1 MKMKATIAV
10 ALSYESNLL
19 ILDEPTSGLDP
30 VVRDEILQM
39 IYDYNQEN
47 NHAALIS
54 SHITTDLEKICDY
67 IVYIHNGRVIFNEE
81 KDELLSKYAVYSVDE
96 QQFKELDKAAIIKVL
111 HREYG
116 TDVLALKEKMPQDFD
131 FKAVTLD
138 DIMLFYSKGES
149 VCYIGPPV
157 EKFGSGLTI
166 GMLYDPKNRAGF
178 RDWDWD
184 EFSFKYKG
192 LYDLDDLY
200 DAKYTR
206 RIMRA
211 KFIKSRCGDSSCCI
225 SKQRFIAIRYSHF
238 IKSKPEERQ
247 TPEEYIRINYITGE
261 KYDCRPGSLSA
272 DGTKKFKI
280 DFSRPLFLFA
290 LFGIPF
296 ACELEGS
303 EDDPKI
309 NIFHAKTE
317 EEYGQFSYWGAN
329 TLHFV
334 WEAEDGRDEHLNITG
349 EFTSK

>member
-1 MKMKATIAV
+1 MLSINGLSKHYTNFDVNNVSFDIPDGLVVGLIGENGAGKSTIIKSILGVVHPDGGEIVFNGTPVSKLNKAERQKISFVLDDMGLPIELTLSMLDKVLSNIYGKWDSAKFHSLVQRFQLPENRLFKEFSKGMKMKATIAV

-149 VCYIGPPV
+149 VC
-157 EKFGSGLTI
+157 
-166 GMLYDPKNRAGF
+166 
-178 RDWDWD
+178 
-184 EFSFKYKG
+184 
-192 LYDLDDLY
+192 
-200 DAKYTR
+200 
-206 RIMRA
+206 
-211 KFIKSRCGDSSCCI
+211 
-225 SKQRFIAIRYSHF
+225 
-238 IKSKPEERQ
+238 
-247 TPEEYIRINYITGE
+247 
-261 KYDCRPGSLSA
+261 
-272 DGTKKFKI
+272 
-280 DFSRPLFLFA
+280 
-290 LFGIPF
+290 
-296 ACELEGS
+296 
-303 EDDPKI
+303 
-309 NIFHAKTE
+309 
-317 EEYGQFSYWGAN
+317 
-329 TLHFV
+329 
-334 WEAEDGRDEHLNITG
+334 
-349 EFTSK
+349 

>member
-1 MKMKATIAV
+1 MIGENGAGKSTIIKSILGVVHPDGGEIVFNGTPVSKLNKAERQKISFVLDDMGLPIELTLSMLDKVLSNIYGKWDSAKFHSLVQRFQLPENKLFKEFSKGMKMKATIAV

-149 VCYIGPPV
+149 VC
-157 EKFGSGLTI
+157 
-166 GMLYDPKNRAGF
+166 
-178 RDWDWD
+178 
-184 EFSFKYKG
+184 
-192 LYDLDDLY
+192 
-200 DAKYTR
+200 
-206 RIMRA
+206 
-211 KFIKSRCGDSSCCI
+211 
-225 SKQRFIAIRYSHF
+225 
-238 IKSKPEERQ
+238 
-247 TPEEYIRINYITGE
+247 
-261 KYDCRPGSLSA
+261 
-272 DGTKKFKI
+272 
-280 DFSRPLFLFA
+280 
-290 LFGIPF
+290 
-296 ACELEGS
+296 
-303 EDDPKI
+303 
-309 NIFHAKTE
+309 
-317 EEYGQFSYWGAN
+317 
-329 TLHFV
+329 
-334 WEAEDGRDEHLNITG
+334 
-349 EFTSK
+349 

>member
-1 MKMKATIAV
+1 MLSINGLSKHYTNFDVNNVSFDIPDGMVVGLIGENGAGKSTIIKSILGVVHPDGGEIVFNGTPVSKLNKAERQKISFVLDDMGLPIELTLSMLDKVLSNIYGKWDSAKFHSLVQRFQLPENKLFKEFSKGMKMKATIAV

-39 IYDYNQEN
+39 IYDSNQEN

-149 VCYIGPPV
+149 VC
-157 EKFGSGLTI
+157 
-166 GMLYDPKNRAGF
+166 
-178 RDWDWD
+178 
-184 EFSFKYKG
+184 
-192 LYDLDDLY
+192 
-200 DAKYTR
+200 
-206 RIMRA
+206 
-211 KFIKSRCGDSSCCI
+211 
-225 SKQRFIAIRYSHF
+225 
-238 IKSKPEERQ
+238 
-247 TPEEYIRINYITGE
+247 
-261 KYDCRPGSLSA
+261 
-272 DGTKKFKI
+272 
-280 DFSRPLFLFA
+280 
-290 LFGIPF
+290 
-296 ACELEGS
+296 
-303 EDDPKI
+303 
-309 NIFHAKTE
+309 
-317 EEYGQFSYWGAN
+317 
-329 TLHFV
+329 
-334 WEAEDGRDEHLNITG
+334 
-349 EFTSK
+349 

>member
-1 MKMKATIAV
+1 MLSINGLSKHYTNFDVNNVSFDIPDGMVVGLIGENGAGKSTIIKSILGVVHPDGGEIVFNGTPVSKLNKAERQQISFVLDDMGLPIELTLSMLDKVLSNIYGKWDSAKFHSLVQRFQLPENKLFKEFSKGMKMKATIAV

-149 VCYIGPPV
+149 VC
-157 EKFGSGLTI
+157 
-166 GMLYDPKNRAGF
+166 
-178 RDWDWD
+178 
-184 EFSFKYKG
+184 
-192 LYDLDDLY
+192 
-200 DAKYTR
+200 
-206 RIMRA
+206 
-211 KFIKSRCGDSSCCI
+211 
-225 SKQRFIAIRYSHF
+225 
-238 IKSKPEERQ
+238 
-247 TPEEYIRINYITGE
+247 
-261 KYDCRPGSLSA
+261 
-272 DGTKKFKI
+272 
-280 DFSRPLFLFA
+280 
-290 LFGIPF
+290 
-296 ACELEGS
+296 
-303 EDDPKI
+303 
-309 NIFHAKTE
+309 
-317 EEYGQFSYWGAN
+317 
-329 TLHFV
+329 
-334 WEAEDGRDEHLNITG
+334 
-349 EFTSK
+349 

>member
-1 MKMKATIAV
+1 MLSINGLSKHYTNFDVNNVSFDIPDGMVVGLIGENGAGKSTIIKSILGVVHPDGGEIVFNGTPVSILNKAERQKISFVLDDMGLPIELTLSMLDKVLSNIYGKWDSAKFHSLVQRFQLPENKLFKEFSKGMKMKATIAV

-149 VCYIGPPV
+149 VC
-157 EKFGSGLTI
+157 
-166 GMLYDPKNRAGF
+166 
-178 RDWDWD
+178 
-184 EFSFKYKG
+184 
-192 LYDLDDLY
+192 
-200 DAKYTR
+200 
-206 RIMRA
+206 
-211 KFIKSRCGDSSCCI
+211 
-225 SKQRFIAIRYSHF
+225 
-238 IKSKPEERQ
+238 
-247 TPEEYIRINYITGE
+247 
-261 KYDCRPGSLSA
+261 
-272 DGTKKFKI
+272 
-280 DFSRPLFLFA
+280 
-290 LFGIPF
+290 
-296 ACELEGS
+296 
-303 EDDPKI
+303 
-309 NIFHAKTE
+309 
-317 EEYGQFSYWGAN
+317 
-329 TLHFV
+329 
-334 WEAEDGRDEHLNITG
+334 
-349 EFTSK
+349 

>member
-1 MKMKATIAV
+1 MLSINGLSKHYTNFDVNNVSFDIPDGMVVCLIGENGAGKSTIIKSILGVVHPDGGEIVFNGTPVSKLNKAERQKISFVLDDMGLPIELTLSMLDKVLSNIYGKWDSAKFHSLVQRFQLPENKLFKEFSKGMKMKATIAV

-149 VCYIGPPV
+149 VC
-157 EKFGSGLTI
+157 
-166 GMLYDPKNRAGF
+166 
-178 RDWDWD
+178 
-184 EFSFKYKG
+184 
-192 LYDLDDLY
+192 
-200 DAKYTR
+200 
-206 RIMRA
+206 
-211 KFIKSRCGDSSCCI
+211 
-225 SKQRFIAIRYSHF
+225 
-238 IKSKPEERQ
+238 
-247 TPEEYIRINYITGE
+247 
-261 KYDCRPGSLSA
+261 
-272 DGTKKFKI
+272 
-280 DFSRPLFLFA
+280 
-290 LFGIPF
+290 
-296 ACELEGS
+296 
-303 EDDPKI
+303 
-309 NIFHAKTE
+309 
-317 EEYGQFSYWGAN
+317 
-329 TLHFV
+329 
-334 WEAEDGRDEHLNITG
+334 
-349 EFTSK
+349 